1 MIARE
6 VLWLAKDISA
16 RQGRF
21 GSHIHTHSQSTG
33 IE

>member
-21 GSHIHTHSQSTG
+21 GSHIYIHIASQQ
-33 IE
+33 E